1 MHTTEGTKY
10 RFFHNGDYSGDVKAM
25 NKETKEEIEIPFEDL
40 KRLVANWVMT
50 EKISRLEQAE
60 DDELLLQNGE
70 MNHE

>member
-60 DDELLLQNGE
+60 DDELLLQNA
-70 MNHE
+70 